1 MEKVPG
7 CWEHISMVWAAL
19 KEAKSKNLT
28 LATIWLDIANAYG
41 SIPHKLIIFAL
52 HLYGVSPMV
61 SNPNGISDEKQL
73 TKLLNSY
80 YINIVEKS
88 SDTKTFGINF
98 KNTSVQSVRDIV
110 NSYKNHQSVIKIKQ
124 VVNISD
130 SERFSFKTINESEI
144 KDLLKNL
151 DIKKASGIDTIPP
164 KLVKLSADFLTP
176 LLTKAINTSIAQ
188 NVFPENN
195 KIASVIPLDKGK
207 PNKNE
212 MSNFRPVSLLNTF
225 SKIYERVIKDQIVH
239 GMEKYFSPF
248 LSAYRKNYSSQ
259 NILIS
264 LTEEWRKKLDNNFV
278 VGAVLTDLSKAF
290 DCIPHDHLI
299 IAKLSAYNFSDEAL
313 SYIYSY
319 LTNRRQCVR
328 INNTH
333 SQLET
338 IISGVPQGSI
348 LRPILFN
355 LSINDLFFF
364 VVLASLYNFADD
376 NTLSA
381 FATTVSELIKILE
394 SESEV
399 VIDWFK
405 INKMVVNPDK
415 FQAIILDKRK
425 RDHTDEHITVDNQ
438 QIKVVSSVKLLG
450 LQLDDKLNCNLHISN
465 ICKSAANQLNA
476 LIRLKKFMNF
486 EEKKILINS
495 YFMANFNYCP
505 LVWML
510 SNASSLKK
518 IENLQKRALR
528 FLCNDYEIS
537 YEDLLSKASTSSMNV
552 KRLRA
557 LCVELYKT
565 INKQNPDFMRDLFK
579 LRFTNRPVREKYK
592 MNMIIP
598 EFNQV
603 SYGKKSLRTFGLNFG
618 TVCHTILNLLKI

>member
-1 MEKVPG
+1 MKPF
-7 CWEHISMVWAAL
+7 
-19 KEAKSKNLT
+19 LT
-28 LATIWLDIANAYG
+28 NKGFTGNNNIT
-41 SIPHKLIIFAL
+41 LIHQNKI
-52 HLYGVSPMV
+52 
-61 SNPNGISDEKQL
+61 ISDEKQL
-73 TKLLNSY
+73 TKLFNSY

-98 KNTSVQSVRDIV
+98 KNTSIQSVRDIV
-110 NSYKNHQSVIKIKQ
+110 NSYKNHPSIIKIKQ
-124 VVNISD
+124 VVNGSNVSD

-188 NVFPENN
+188 NVFPENA
-195 KIASVIPLDKGK
+195 KTASVIPIDKGK

-212 MSNFRPVSLLNTF
+212 MSNFRPVSVLNTF
-225 SKIYERVIKDQIVH
+225 SKIYERAIKDQIVR

-248 LSAYRKNYSSQ
+248 LSGYRKNYSSQ

-290 DCIPHDHLI
+290 DCIPHDLI

-348 LRPILFN
+348 LEPILFN

-364 VVLASLYNFADD
+364 V
-376 NTLSA
+376 
-381 FATTVSELIKILE
+381 ELIKILE

-405 INKMVVNPDK
+405 INRMVVNPDK
-415 FQAIILDKRK
+415 FQAVTLDKRK

-450 LQLDDKLNCNLHISN
+450 LQLDDKLNFNLHISN

-510 SNASSLKK
+510 SNASSRKK
-518 IENLQKRALR
+518 VENLQKRALR

-537 YEDLLSKASTSSMNV
+537 YEELLSKSSTSSMNV

-557 LCVELYKT
+557 LCVE
-565 INKQNPDFMRDLFK
+565 
-579 LRFTNRPVREKYK
+579 
-592 MNMIIP
+592 
-598 EFNQV
+598 
-603 SYGKKSLRTFGLNFG
+603 
-618 TVCHTILNLLKI
+618 